1 MRYFQCDYAEGCC
14 PQILAALAETNLQ
27 QTVGYGEDEFCQEAA
42 QLIREE
48 CGAPQAA
55 VHFLVGGTQANL
67 TVIDSILRSHQ
78 GVVSAEGGHIA
89 VHESG
94 AIEACGHKV
103 LALPSPDGKI
113 SAAQIRDLCHAHYAD
128 ESFEHTVQPGMVY
141 LSFSTESGLL
151 YSKAELEAIAAACKE
166 FQLPL
171 YIDGARLGYGL
182 VSPKNDCTL
191 QDIARLADVFYI
203 GGTKQGAL
211 FGEAVVIVNPALQKD
226 FRYIIKQKGGMLAK
240 GRLLGIQFKTLF
252 TDKLYFTLAKKTVE
266 QALRIRDHIF
276 QLRIHIVGQ
285 SFFVPFIRGCKITH
299 HHETLTDLKI
309 EIGVLRA
316 FFNFL
321 KKNIVIPARFCIKV
335 FLGKKVAVMHD
346 AQRNRIAG

>member
-78 GVVSAEGGHIA
+78 GVISAEGGHIA

-266 QALRIRDHIF
+266 QALRIRDAF
-276 QLRIHIVGQ
+276 QK
-285 SFFVPFIRGCKITH
+285 RGV
-299 HHETLTDLKI
+299 TLHFDSYTNQQFPILTTAQREYFSGKYKTTFWQPLD
-309 EIGVLRA
+309 GDRA
-316 FFNFL
+316 A
-321 KKNIVIPARFCIKV
+321 IRFCTSWATTDEAV
-335 FLGKKVAVMHD
+335 DELVADIGRM
-346 AQRNRIAG
+346 

>member
-14 PQILAALAETNLQ
+14 PEILAALAETNPQ
-27 QTVGYGEDEFCQEAA
+27 QTVGYGEDEYCGEAA
-42 QLIREE
+42 RLIAEL

-89 VHESG
+89 VHETG

-113 SAAQIRDLCHAHYAD
+113 SAAQIRSLCRSHYAD

-151 YSKAELEAIAAACKE
+151 YSKAELEDIAAACKE
-166 FQLPL
+166 YHLPL

-182 VSPKNDCTL
+182 ASPKNDCTL

-211 FGEAVVIVNPALQKD
+211 FGEAVVITNPSLQKD
-226 FRYIIKQKGGMLAK
+226 FRYLIKQKGGMLAK

-252 TDKLYFTLAKKTVE
+252 TDNLYFRLAKKTVE
-266 QALRIRDHIF
+266 QALRIRDAF
-276 QLRIHIVGQ
+276 QK
-285 SFFVPFIRGCKITH
+285 RGV
-299 HHETLTDLKI
+299 TLHFDSYTNQQFPILTQNQREHFAANYKTTFWQQLED
-309 EIGVLRA
+309 GRA
-316 FFNFL
+316 
-321 KKNIVIPARFCIKV
+321 VVRFCTSWATTDEAV
-335 FLGKKVAVMHD
+335 DELVADIERMNI
-346 AQRNRIAG
+346 Q

>member
-14 PQILAALAETNLQ
+14 PQILAALTETNLQ
-27 QTVGYGEDEFCQEAA
+27 QTVGYGEDEFCREAA
-42 QLIREE
+42 QLITEE
-48 CGAPQAA
+48 CGTPQAA

-89 VHESG
+89 VHETG

-103 LALPSPDGKI
+103 LSLPSTDGKI
-113 SAAQIRDLCHAHYAD
+113 SARQVQELCRSHYAD

-141 LSFSTESGLL
+141 ISFSTESGLL
-151 YSKAELEAIAAACKE
+151 YSKAELEAISAVCKE
-166 FQLPL
+166 FHLPL

-182 VSPKNDCTL
+182 ASPKNDCTL

-211 FGEAVVIVNPALQKD
+211 FGEAVVIVNPSLQKD

-252 TDKLYFTLAKKTVE
+252 TDGLYFALAKKTVD
-266 QALRIRDHIF
+266 QALLIRQAF
-276 QLRIHIVGQ
+276 QKKGI
-285 SFFVPFIRGCKITH
+285 SFFFNSYTNQQFPI
-299 HHETLTDLKI
+299 LTASQREYFSPKYKTSFWQQLD
-309 EIGVLRA
+309 EDRA
-316 FFNFL
+316 
-321 KKNIVIPARFCIKV
+321 VVRFCTSWATTDE
-335 FLGKKVAVMHD
+335 AVDQLVTDIERM
-346 AQRNRIAG
+346 